1 MEEITLTRYRI
12 SDGRVFE
19 NKEEAAAIE
28 QKLFEECVRD
38 INGSGGLFK
47 RLYQSHANCLF
58 DYMIK
63 QYNCPVIFEHL
74 IGSSVL
80 FYKSSYVWQLK
91 TKEQANRAIEALSI
105 HGIVPARTMQRIIDE
120 GVMSK
125 YLGRTMVL
133 QISTTSYMSP
143 INTDAYRIVDGIDK
157 AFLKLHDDTAVIQ
170 TLLYSS
176 QPQTQTEGD
185 SEK

>member
-19 NKEEAAAIE
+19 SKEEAAAIE

-47 RLYQSHANCLF
+47 RLYQSRATCLF